1 MFLTHAAWRMKDL
14 LEREDGDRLR
24 VEMWNVEC
32 AERGGGSNMKF
43 PEKKNIFRLNPSDIF
58 LASCPASLVTGWR

>member
-43 PEKKNIFRLNPSDIF
+43 PEKKTF
-58 LASCPASLVTGWR
+58 LG